1 MNKKKTVLGLRDF
14 ARSPGL
20 SFLQM
25 HILDEF
31 SIYMDIFHKV
41 NMNIMYKY
49 NIYKKS
55 VMN

>member
-31 SIYMDIFHKV
+31 SIYMDIFYKV